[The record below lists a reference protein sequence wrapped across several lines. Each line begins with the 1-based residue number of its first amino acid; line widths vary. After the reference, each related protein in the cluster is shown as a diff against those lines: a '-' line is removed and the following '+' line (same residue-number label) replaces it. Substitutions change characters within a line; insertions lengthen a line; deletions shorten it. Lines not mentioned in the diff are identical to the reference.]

1 MKNFVKINLGPI
13 LAIAGS
19 LVLSIRLTIAILN
32 IIFPNYGY
40 ILKILT
46 VIFNFAHIFVSLLII
61 RRNFRI
67 ISTSLN
73 AEEDKKDNK

>member
-1 MKNFVKINLGPI
+1 MKNFIKINLGPI
-13 LAIAGS
+13 LAISGS
-19 LVLSIRLTIAILN
+19 LVLSIRLAIAILN

-46 VIFNFAHIFVSLLII
+46 VIFNLAHIFVSLLVI
-61 RRNFRI
+61 RRNFGI